1 MNNINI
7 HFTNVYIHK
16 VSIIIHLIK
25 TIGHLTSFVLVRA
38 RPQGTFS
45 NVTSMDFKTKNWRKF
60 SNPRPM
66 ETTEPVKKRRKTSST
81 ITDNDLVNIHGQMCV
96 YVRVC
101 VYVCVSVCICM
112 FVYARVCV

>member
-38 RPQGTFS
+38 RPQGTCMHIS
-45 NVTSMDFKTKNWRKF
+45 VTLRVWILKQKTGESF
-60 SNPRPM
+60 Q
-66 ETTEPVKKRRKTSST
+66 
-81 ITDNDLVNIHGQMCV
+81 IHGQW
-96 YVRVC
+96 RPP
-101 VYVCVSVCICM
+101 SL
-112 FVYARVCV
+112 